1 MTDKPFRSFTVFVAV
16 FSVIMF
22 LEGSANSSRAQQQE
36 VAEAGRGPYQQYCA
50 VCHARDG
57 NGQGTM
63 AKLLKVKPANLTK
76 LSAKHD
82 GIFPFWYVY
91 GVIDGRAEIKGHGTR
106 EMPIWGT
113 VFKQEAGP
121 DLGAELQAYARIL
134 EIVYFIE
141 SLQRPA
147 RPTP

>member
-1 MTDKPFRSFTVFVAV
+1 MTEKSFRSCTFAVTVL
-16 FSVIMF
+16 SVVLF
-22 LEGSANSSRAQQQE
+22 LEGSASNGQAQQQE
-36 VAEAGRGPYQQYCA
+36 VVEAGRGQYQQSCA
-50 VCHARDG
+50 VCHGR
-57 NGQGTM
+57 NGEGRGEM
-63 AKLLKVKPANLTK
+63 AKLLKVKPANLTN

-91 GVIDGRAEIKGHGTR
+91 FVIDGRQEVEGHGTR

-113 VFKQEAGP
+113 VFKQEAEP
-121 DLGAELQAYARIL
+121 DIGAELQAYARIL

-141 SLQRPA
+141 SLQKPT